1 MRQLF
6 PVKKTV
12 GTVGIRIRSIIQT
25 HQLLNFWLQ
34 ILYTVKL
41 SLATALCGNPVF
53 TSSPNIM
60 DAIELFW
67 SQLVH
72 FQQRLKIIS
81 REWNYSLCIKWQF
94 YLESEINISNYCCIF
109 WFYLN
114 LGRGKYASMFSR
126 ELYLDLK
133 KPSIPNFC
141 TFFFFSFIISLLF
154 LRRFRR

>member
-1 MRQLF
+1 MKQLL
-6 PVKKTV
+6 PVKKKPV
-12 GTVGIRIRSIIQT
+12 GTVGIRIRSRVQT
-25 HQLLNFWLQ
+25 HQLLDFRLQ
-34 ILYTVKL
+34 ILDTVKL
-41 SLATALCGNPVF
+41 SLAAALRSNPVF

-67 SQLVH
+67 GQLVH

-114 LGRGKYASMFSR
+114 LGRGKICIYVFQGTLFR
-126 ELYLDLK
+126 LK
-133 KPSIPNFC
+133 KTLYYQFLYILFY
-141 TFFFFSFIISLLF
+141 FFIISVLF
-154 LRRFRR
+154 FERV